1 MRTPS
6 VARWEMSEAKR
17 LRVTVDGQGPRR
29 G

>member
-6 VARWEMSEAKR
+6 VARWELSEAKQ
-17 LRVTVDGQGPRR
+17 LWVTVDGQGPRR